1 MKASAVFSAAASLFA
16 TVSAHGAVD
25 KYIVGDTSYAGW
37 LPYNSAAGQKS
48 IQRQYPSFDP
58 LYIKDLSTVN
68 IRCNNAGVLG
78 TGLTG
83 TIAAGATL
91 KTHWAQWTHRPT
103 SFLVYMAKCPGSCN
117 SWDGSGKVWFKIYEQ
132 GLISGTENAGIW
144 AGDAILD
151 TLYATVT
158 IPATLVAGEYL
169 IRHELIAVH
178 QANNPQFY
186 PECAQ
191 FTVTGSGT
199 ASPPSSVLVSFPGA
213 YSASDPGIDFNID
226 SPAAKTATSYP
237 VPGPPVWDGASGGT
251 APQPQPSAT
260 VAPTTMMT
268 SATPVPSASAA
279 PPATCQV
286 QKYGQC
292 GGKSYTGCTVC
303 ASGSTCVANGEYYS
317 QCV

>member
-1 MKASAVFSAAASLFA
+1 M
-16 TVSAHGAVD
+16 
-25 KYIVGDTSYAGW
+25 
-37 LPYNSAAGQKS
+37 
-48 IQRQYPSFDP
+48 
-58 LYIKDLSTVN
+58 
-68 IRCNNAGVLG
+68 
-78 TGLTG
+78 
-83 TIAAGATL
+83 
-91 KTHWAQWTHRPT
+91 
-103 SFLVYMAKCPGSCN
+103 
-117 SWDGSGKVWFKIYEQ
+117 
-132 GLISGTENAGIW
+132 
-144 AGDAILD
+144 
-151 TLYATVT
+151 
-158 IPATLVAGEYL
+158 
-169 IRHELIAVH
+169 
-178 QANNPQFY
+178 
-186 PECAQ
+186 
-191 FTVTGSGT
+191 TGSGT